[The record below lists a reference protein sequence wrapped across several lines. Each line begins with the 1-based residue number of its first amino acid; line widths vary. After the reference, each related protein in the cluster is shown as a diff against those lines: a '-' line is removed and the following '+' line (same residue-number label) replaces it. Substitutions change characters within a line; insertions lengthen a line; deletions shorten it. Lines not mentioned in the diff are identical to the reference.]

1 MISQYIE
8 TFFLAI
14 IQGVFEFIPV
24 SSSAHL
30 ILFSKINNF
39 NFSSLKIDISL
50 HLGSLVAII
59 FYFRED
65 LFNFSTLVLLLR
77 TN

>member
-30 ILFSKINNF
+30 ILFSKISNF
-39 NFSSLKIDISL
+39 NFRSLQLDISL
-50 HLGSLVAII
+50 HLGSLMAIL

-65 LFNFSTLVLLLR
+65 LFNLT
-77 TN
+77 